1 MEFRMSPKTCE
12 GIMIACEILPDP
24 RLSFSHS
31 HSLSLFLFLGS
42 FQLSLDSKRKPF
54 HPLACPC
61 RFVLFVSSSAF
72 FFFSFFIVIP
82 FSLLLSLSLS
92 LSLFLL
98 AVGFLYSTRF
108 LATLPSLVVSV
119 SVPFVAV
126 RHRPS
131 PLFLLI
137 RLPFF
142 N

>member
-92 LSLFLL
+92 F
-98 AVGFLYSTRF
+98 
-108 LATLPSLVVSV
+108 SV
-119 SVPFVAV
+119 SVGCWFSLFDAV
-126 RHRPS
+126 SRDIALSRSERFGSFRGCTPQAIAAFS
-131 PLFLLI
+131 AYQTS
-137 RLPFF
+137 FF
-142 N
+142 